1 MQIKRGT
8 LLYRDSYRI
17 IKTIGRGGFGIT
29 YLAEQVMTKRKVC
42 IKEFFPKGFYKRDEG
57 LNSVSLLSKD
67 FAERMGRFKS
77 KFMKEAQTIAR
88 LDHQN
93 IVHVFDAFEENGTV
107 YYVMEY
113 IEGESLNDVVKRRGA
128 LVESEAVEFIRTV
141 ARAISYLHEQHIM
154 HLDIKPANIV
164 VRSRDNQPVL
174 IDFGLSKHYDKQSGD
189 ATSTTPVGY
198 SDGYAPI
205 EQYQNGG
212 VSSFS
217 PETDIY
223 SLGATLYY
231 LVTGNVPPQAIVIV
245 AEGLPELP
253 KHISKSVCN
262 VIMGAMAEKPRHR
275 FHSIGEFL
283 SKLDSCN
290 VESLSTSTINQVED
304 TIIDISN
311 SSSKRS
317 ESTVIDVTNSSQG
330 DKTSFDKGGFVT
342 QYSEEKKVQP
352 KRVKT
357 DKPASA
363 QKSAK
368 ISEQN
373 SEELSHKYKDSI
385 ISKMLSQIFF
395 YESSIPLNFGFV
407 LVSAW
412 LVQLL
417 LEWGIIWSILGPILL
432 IGVSFSIYSR
442 VMPLINNLCWAFI
455 LIDLLC
461 FNCTCLD
468 ELIFPILALFK

>member
-1 MQIKRGT
+1 
-8 LLYRDSYRI
+8 
-17 IKTIGRGGFGIT
+17 
-29 YLAEQVMTKRKVC
+29 
-42 IKEFFPKGFYKRDEG
+42 
-57 LNSVSLLSKD
+57 
-67 FAERMGRFKS
+67 
-77 KFMKEAQTIAR
+77 
-88 LDHQN
+88 
-93 IVHVFDAFEENGTV
+93 
-107 YYVMEY
+107 
-113 IEGESLNDVVKRRGA
+113 
-128 LVESEAVEFIRTV
+128 
-141 ARAISYLHEQHIM
+141 
-154 HLDIKPANIV
+154 
-164 VRSRDNQPVL
+164 L
-174 IDFGLSKHYDKQSGD
+174 IDFGLSKHYDEKSGE
-189 ATSTTPVGY
+189 ATSTTPVGV
-198 SDGYAPI
+198 SHGFAPM
-205 EQYQNGG
+205 EQYKQGG
-212 VSSFS
+212 VKEFS

-231 LVTGNVPPQAIVIV
+231 LVTGTVPPNAADV
-245 AEGLPELP
+245 ADEGLPELP

-262 VIMGAMAEKPRHR
+262 VIMGAMAEKRRHR

-317 ESTVIDVTNSSQG
+317 ESTVIDVTNSLQG
-330 DKTSFDKGGFVT
+330 DKTSFDKGGFVA
-342 QYSEEKKVQP
+342 QHSEKKKVQP
-352 KRVKT
+352 KLVKT

-368 ISEQN
+368 ISEQT
-373 SEELSHKYKDSI
+373 SEELSHKSKDSI
-385 ISKMLSQIFF
+385 ISKVVSQIFF
-395 YESSIPLNFGFV
+395 YESSFPLHLGFV

-417 LEWGIIWSILGPILL
+417 FEWGVIWSIVGPILL

-442 VMPLINNLCWAFI
+442 VMTLINNLCWVFI

-468 ELIFPILALFK
+468 ELIFPILALFI